1 MEEEFRYPENDG
13 IMVYDKISHRYVL
26 TNKGVLEHMGILLE
40 AVLNNTGDA
49 NPSTLPDRILRR
61 VSQEVYLYIYQFG
74 MNSAWIEFLLACY
87 APLRDTVREMLQAQ
101 LLYVLNN
108 GFVSD
113 YAGINVARGNVME
126 IEKIRG
132 RAHIA
137 PQVEQLANQF
147 VPGLG
152 YTLTYRGQLPCVPC
166 EIYHKGY

>member
-1 MEEEFRYPENDG
+1 MQNEFNYPQDDDVM
-13 IMVYDKISHRYVL
+13 IYDKTVHRYVL
-26 TNKGVLEHMGILLE
+26 TKEGVLTHLGILLE
-40 AVLNNTGDA
+40 ETLNTTGDA

-87 APLRDTVREMLQAQ
+87 PPLRDTVREMLQEQ
-101 LLYVLNN
+101 LLYVLTN

-113 YAGINVARGNVME
+113 YAGINIARGNVVE

-137 PQVEQLANQF
+137 PQVEQLADQF
-147 VPGLG
+147 IPELG

>member
-1 MEEEFRYPENDG
+1 MQNEFNYPQDDDVM
-13 IMVYDKISHRYVL
+13 IYDKTVHRYVL
-26 TNKGVLEHMGILLE
+26 TKEGVLTHLGVLLE
-40 AVLNNTGDA
+40 ETLNSTGDA

-87 APLRDTVREMLQAQ
+87 LPLRDIVCEMLQEQ
-101 LLYVLNN
+101 LLYVLTN

-113 YAGINVARGNVME
+113 YAGINIARGNVME

-137 PQVEQLANQF
+137 PQVEQLADQF
-147 VPGLG
+147 IPGLG